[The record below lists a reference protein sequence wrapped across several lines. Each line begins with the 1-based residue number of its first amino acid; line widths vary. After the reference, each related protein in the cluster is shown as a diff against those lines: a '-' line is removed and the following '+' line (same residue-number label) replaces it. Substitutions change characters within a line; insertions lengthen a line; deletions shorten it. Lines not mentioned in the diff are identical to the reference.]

1 MTLLPKRLHLLWL
14 ILIVTLFACQNDAT
28 GQAVV
33 NTAVPTTTITE
44 NVVATETTAP
54 PTLAATATLVPTQPP
69 PPTLTPLPSPTPAPT
84 ATATPE
90 IVTLLTKEDFG
101 TDRNPFTGERVDDPS
116 VLQRRPIACKL
127 SNYPGKYTRPQAGIN
142 DADIIY
148 EHITLWVI
156 SRFTAI
162 FYSKLPPAIGPI
174 RSGRLI
180 DIEIPAM
187 YDSAFCYSGSHPV
200 VSQRLFR
207 SDIAGQIIRPNEE
220 GYYRIDNPDIPSE
233 HTFYADPVGL
243 HNALVARD
251 LEHPPQL
258 QNNMAFSTIPPEGGL
273 PATKFTVD
281 FGDVVADWEYQPE
294 NNRYWRW
301 TDGEI
306 HRDANTQEQVNFQNV
321 VVIFAPHVNSDICVY
336 ANEAGECTNFSV
348 EIQIWGSGP
357 VTIFRD
363 GQMYEGIWKR
373 EDRHDMLTFY
383 SNEGE
388 PIPLQIGNSMFEV
401 VIRYW
406 SNQLIINE

>member
-1 MTLLPKRLHLLWL
+1 MTSLRKKPHLLWL
-14 ILIVTLFACQNDAT
+14 TLIIILVACQNDPSA
-28 GQAVV
+28 QAVT
-33 NTAVPTTTITE
+33 NTAAPPTAIIE
-44 NVVATETTAP
+44 NEVTETAVP
-54 PTLAATATLVPTQPP
+54 PTLAATATLEPTLEP

-84 ATATPE
+84 ATSTPE
-90 IVTLLTKEDFG
+90 IVTLLTMEEFG
-101 TDRNPFTGERVDDPS
+101 EDRNPFTGERVEDPS

-142 DADIIY
+142 DADIVY

-162 FYSKLPPAIGPI
+162 FYDTLPPAIGPV

-187 YDSAFCYSGSHPV
+187 YDSAFCFSGSHPV
-200 VSQRLFR
+200 VSQRMFR

-243 HNALVARD
+243 HNALAIRD
-251 LEHPPQL
+251 LDHPPQL
-258 QNNMAFSTIPPEGGL
+258 RNNMAFSTVPPDGGQ
-273 PATKFTVD
+273 AVTKFTVD

-321 VVIFAPHVNSDICVY
+321 VVVFTPHVNSDICVY

-363 GQMYEGIWKR
+363 GMMYEGIWKR
-373 EDRHDMLTFY
+373 EDRHHMLTFY
-383 SNEGE
+383 TNEGE
-388 PIPLQIGNSMFEV
+388 VIPLQIGNSMFEV